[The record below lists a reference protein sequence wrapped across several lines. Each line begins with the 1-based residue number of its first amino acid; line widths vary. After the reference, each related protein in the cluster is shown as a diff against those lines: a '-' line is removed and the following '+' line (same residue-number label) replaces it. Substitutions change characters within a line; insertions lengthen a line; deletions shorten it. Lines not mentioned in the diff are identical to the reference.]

1 MSTEQLAGSNNGL
14 HRARRRRAA
23 TALRPALRYTAHPV
37 LLLAAAA
44 TVSVAIRTEAS
55 FPLVNFGFAL
65 FAFGYLS
72 VLERIIPYDRTWHP
86 SAWEWRRDGL
96 YCAMTLISG
105 GLARG
110 GILSLGSVVAPAS
123 ARLPLGVEIA
133 VAILVMS
140 LCSYSYHRLSHHV
153 PWLWKMHGVH
163 HAPRKVNVANNN
175 VNQFLDAALQLVVTH
190 LPLFLLGLSQ
200 PAVFAAIVFRV
211 AQSYGAHANIDVEL
225 GRLNYLVV
233 GPAQHRL
240 HHSPEPH
247 ELGHYAVELPLWDL
261 VFGSFTWK
269 PARAPRRVGLRHPAS
284 FPTPRSIL
292 VNQLH
297 AFRRAGYLERTARVG
312 LAIDR

>member
-1 MSTEQLAGSNNGL
+1 MSTEQLARSNKGS
-14 HRARRRRAA
+14 HRARRRWAA
-23 TALRPALRYTAHPV
+23 TVLRPTLRHIAHPV

-44 TVSVAIRTEAS
+44 TVVVAIRTEAS
-55 FPLVNFGFAL
+55 LPLVNLGFVV

-86 SAWEWRRDGL
+86 ASWEWRRDGI
-96 YCAMTLISG
+96 YCAMTLIGG

-110 GILSLGSVVAPAS
+110 AILSLGSLVAPVH

-133 VAILVMS
+133 VAIGVVS
-140 LCSYSYHRLSHHV
+140 LCSYSYHRLSHRV

-163 HAPRKVNVANNN
+163 HAPHKVNVANNN
-175 VNQFLDAALQLVVTH
+175 VSQFLDAALHLAVTH
-190 LPLFLLGLSQ
+190 LPLLLLGLSQ
-200 PAVFAAIVFRV
+200 QAVFAAIVFRV
-211 AQSYGAHANIDVEL
+211 ALSYGAHANIDVTL
-225 GRLNYLVV
+225 GWLNYLVV
-233 GPAQHRL
+233 GPEQHRL

-247 ELGHYAVELPLWDL
+247 ELGHYALDLPLWDL
-261 VFGSFTWK
+261 VFGSFTWQ

-284 FPTPRSIL
+284 FPTPRAIL

-297 AFRRAGYLERTARVG
+297 AFRRAGYLDRTARVG

>member
-1 MSTEQLAGSNNGL
+1 MSTEQLDRSNNGL
-14 HRARRRRAA
+14 PRARRRRAA
-23 TALRPALRYTAHPV
+23 AVLHPTLRHLAHPV
-37 LLLAAAA
+37 LLLAAVA
-44 TVSVAIRTEAS
+44 TVIVAIRTEAS
-55 FPLVNFGFAL
+55 FPLVSLGFVA

-86 SAWEWRRDGL
+86 SGWEWRRDGI
-96 YCAMTLISG
+96 YCALTLIGG

-110 GILSLGSVVAPAS
+110 GILSLAAVITPPH

-133 VAILVMS
+133 LAIGVMS

-163 HAPRKVNVANNN
+163 HAPRKVNVANHN
-175 VNQFLDAALQLVVTH
+175 VHQVLDVALDLVVTH
-190 LPLFLLGLSQ
+190 LPLLLFGLSQ

-211 AQSYGAHANIDVEL
+211 AQGYGAHANIDVAL
-225 GRLNYLVV
+225 GWLNYLVV
-233 GPAQHRL
+233 GPEQHRL

-247 ELGHYAVELPLWDL
+247 EIGHYALDLPLWDL

-269 PARAPRRVGLRHPAS
+269 PARAPRRVGLRHPAA

>member
-1 MSTEQLAGSNNGL
+1 MSTQQLEPSNIGS

-23 TALRPALRYTAHPV
+23 TALRYTAHPA

-44 TVSVAIRTEAS
+44 TITVAIRTEAS
-55 FPLVNFGFAL
+55 FPLVTFGFVL

-72 VLERIIPYDRTWHP
+72 ALERIIPYDRAWHP
-86 SAWEWRRDGL
+86 TGWEWRRDGI
-96 YCAMTLISG
+96 YNAMTLIG
-105 GLARG
+105 GGFARG
-110 GILSLGSVVAPAS
+110 GILSIAAVVAPLH
-123 ARLPLGVEIA
+123 ARLPLAVEIA
-133 VAILVMS
+133 VAIGVMS
-140 LCSYSYHRLSHHV
+140 LCSYGYHRLSHRV

-175 VNQFLDAALQLVVTH
+175 VNQFLDAALQLAATCV
-190 LPLFLLGLSQ
+190 PLFVLGLSQ
-200 PAVFAAIVFRV
+200 PAVFAAIVFRL
-211 AQSYGAHANIDVEL
+211 AQSYGAHANIDVDL
-225 GRLNYLVV
+225 GWLRYVV
-233 GPAQHRL
+233 TGPEQHRL

-247 ELGHYAVELPLWDL
+247 ELGHYAVDLPLWDL
-261 VFGSFTWK
+261 MFGSFTWK

-297 AFRRAGYLERTARVG
+297 AFRRADYLERTARVG

>member
-1 MSTEQLAGSNNGL
+1 MSTEQLARSDSGL
-14 HRARRRRAA
+14 HRAQGCRA
-23 TALRPALRYTAHPV
+23 TALRIALRHTAHPV

-44 TVSVAIRTEAS
+44 IVIAAIRTEVS
-55 FPLVNFGFAL
+55 FPLVNLGFVV

-86 SAWEWRRDGL
+86 AGWEWRRDGV
-96 YCAMTLISG
+96 YCAMTLIGSG
-105 GLARG
+105 VARG
-110 GILSLGSVVAPAS
+110 AILSLGSVVAPAH
-123 ARLPLGVEIA
+123 ARLPLGLEIA
-133 VAILVMS
+133 AAIGVMS
-140 LCSYSYHRLSHHV
+140 LCSYAYHRLSHHV

-163 HAPRKVNVANNN
+163 HAPRKVNVANHN
-175 VNQFLDAALQLVVTH
+175 VHQFLDSALHLGVTH
-190 LPLFLLGLSQ
+190 LPVFLLGLSQ

-211 AQSYGAHANIDVEL
+211 VQSYGAHANIDVDL
-225 GRLNYLVV
+225 GWLNYLVV
-233 GPAQHRL
+233 GPEQHRL
-240 HHSPEPH
+240 HHSAEPH

-261 VFGSFTWK
+261 VFGSFTWR
-269 PARAPRRVGLRHPAS
+269 PARAPRRVGLPQPAA

>member
-1 MSTEQLAGSNNGL
+1 MSIQSFDRWEYGSACAPRY
-14 HRARRRRAA
+14 RATTAFRRV
-23 TALRPALRYTAHPV
+23 LRYAAHPV

-44 TVSVAIRTEAS
+44 TVIIAIRIGARL
-55 FPLVNFGFAL
+55 PLVSFAFVL

-72 VLERIIPYDRTWHP
+72 ILEWIIPYDRAWHP
-86 SAWEWRRDGL
+86 QAWELRRDGI
-96 YCAMTLISG
+96 YYAMTMISG
-105 GLARG
+105 GIARG
-110 GILSLGSVVAPAS
+110 AILSVGMFVAPLH
-123 ARLPLGVEIA
+123 ARLPLGLEIP
-133 VAILVMS
+133 VAIGGLS
-140 LCSYSYHRLSHHV
+140 LCSYGYHRLSHRV

-163 HAPRKVNVANNN
+163 HAPRKVNVSNNN
-175 VNQFLDAALQLVVTH
+175 VNQFLDAALHLLATQ

-200 PAVFAAIVFRV
+200 PAVFAAIVFKV
-211 AQSYGAHANIDVEL
+211 AQGYGVHANIDVEL
-225 GRLNYLVV
+225 GWLNYLVAS
-233 GPAQHRL
+233 PEQHRL

-247 ELGHYAVELPLWDL
+247 ELGHYALDLPLWDL

-269 PARAPRRVGLRHPAS
+269 PARTPRRVGLRYPAS

>member
-1 MSTEQLAGSNNGL
+1 MSTEQLARSNNGL
-14 HRARRRRAA
+14 HHAPRRLVT
-23 TALRPALRYTAHPV
+23 TALHLTLRHTAYPV

-44 TVSVAIRTEAS
+44 TVIAAIRTEAS
-55 FPLVNFGFAL
+55 FPLVILGFVV

-86 SAWEWRRDGL
+86 AGWEWRRDGV
-96 YCAMTLISG
+96 YCAMTLIAG

-110 GILSLGSVVAPAS
+110 GILSLGSIVAPAR

-133 VAILVMS
+133 AAIGVMS
-140 LCSYSYHRLSHHV
+140 LCAYAYHRLSHHV
-153 PWLWKMHGVH
+153 PWLWKMHGIH
-163 HAPRKVNVANNN
+163 HAPRKVNVANYN
-175 VNQFLDAALQLVVTH
+175 VHQFLDAALHSMVTH
-190 LPLFLLGLSQ
+190 LPVFLFGLSQ

-211 AQSYGAHANIDVEL
+211 VQSYGAHANVDVEL
-225 GRLNYLVV
+225 GRLNYVVV
-233 GPAQHRL
+233 GPEQHRL
-240 HHSPEPH
+240 HHSSEPR

-269 PARAPRRVGLRHPAS
+269 PARAPRRVGLPQPAA

>member
-1 MSTEQLAGSNNGL
+1 M
-14 HRARRRRAA
+14 HRARRGPAIP
-23 TALRPALRYTAHPV
+23 ALRPALRHTAHPV

-44 TVSVAIRTEAS
+44 TVAVAIRTEAW
-55 FPLVNFGFAL
+55 FPLVNFGFAV
-65 FAFGYLS
+65 FAFGYLA

-86 SAWEWRRDGL
+86 ARWEWRRDGM
-96 YCAMTLISG
+96 YCALALVGG

-110 GILSLGSVVAPAS
+110 GILSLGSVVAPPH

-133 VAILVMS
+133 VAVGVMS
-140 LCSYSYHRLSHHV
+140 LCSYGYHRLSHRV

-163 HAPRKVNVANNN
+163 HAPHKINVANHH
-175 VNQFLDAALQLVVTH
+175 VHQFLDAALHLVVSH
-190 LPLFLLGLSQ
+190 LPLVLLGLSQ

-211 AQSYGAHANIDVEL
+211 AQSYGAHANIDVAL
-225 GRLNYLVV
+225 GWLNYLVV
-233 GPAQHRL
+233 GPEPHRL

-247 ELGHYAVELPLWDL
+247 ELGHYALDLPVWDL
-261 VFGSFTWK
+261 AFGSFTWK

-292 VNQLH
+292 VNQLF